1 MTICY
6 FIGVYILPL
15 PGCSENLLVRDGN
28 GTFYGASSCEFRGN
42 IRDSKV
48 PYEISSG
55 EASMGIALEY
65 ELPESASDFELLA
78 AFELDEEAGR
88 AEGFIIRLSDIKP

>member
-1 MTICY
+1 MSGEIPAWL
-6 FIGVYILPL
+6 GSL

-42 IRDSKV
+42 IRDGKV
-48 PYEISSG
+48 PYEVNSG

-65 ELPESASDFELLA
+65 ELPESASDFDLLA
-78 AFELDEEAGR
+78 AFELDEEEGR